1 MNTQNTDGRKII
13 AVNKQARF
21 SYAIEDKYEA
31 GLVLQGTEVK
41 SLREGRANLK
51 ESYARVRDGEI
62 FLYNFHISE
71 YSHGNRQNHDPLRP
85 RKLLL
90 HRQEIKRLFGKVSQQ
105 GYTLVPL
112 QLYFKRGN
120 PVNFVISSTSALFGN
135 VFIPSETLPEQISW
149 ISKFVPLSYAT
160 EAVRGALL
168 RGESLAELAPNLLAL
183 AGFSLILVPVGLFG
197 ARIAIRKAKRE
208 GTLVQY

>member
-1 MNTQNTDGRKII
+1 MNAKKLEGRKIV

-51 ESYARVRDGEI
+51 ESYARVKNGEV
-62 FLYNFHISE
+62 FLFNCHISE

-112 QLYFKRGN
+112 QLYFTHGKAKLQIGLGKGKKTHDKRQAMKER
-120 PVNFVISSTSALFGN
+120 T
-135 VFIPSETLPEQISW
+135 
-149 ISKFVPLSYAT
+149 
-160 EAVRGALL
+160 
-168 RGESLAELAPNLLAL
+168 
-183 AGFSLILVPVGLFG
+183 
-197 ARIAIRKAKRE
+197 AKRE
-208 GTLVQY
+208 IERAFKQNLR